1 MEWCNEHEDL
11 LKEWAEKARFY
22 SWMHHKTSA
31 QYNTFNN
38 MLTIPMIII
47 SIVNGSINFT
57 LVGNQSKSNL
67 IVLFIPLLVGSLNIM
82 TATLSALTKFFKT
95 AELVEKH
102 EMFYRQFNILVRNIS
117 LELSLPPNQRKPPTE
132 SLQLNRY
139 DFDRLVNEAPRI
151 PTHVITDFNRR
162 FPYKRNKPEISNF
175 FNKIVIHGRNQLYK
189 NKADEFIK
197 IRSFYK
203 WKAAKHMP
211 ALTILPT
218 QNTHELDSI
227 RIDSVTYS
235 ALYQHNKRL
244 SNQSTYSSG
253 IMYTPKVSNELE
265 SSDDIFTSECS
276 VLCEGPDS

>member
-57 LVGNQSKSNL
+57 LVGNHSKSNL
-67 IVLFIPLLVGSLNIM
+67 IVLFIPLLVGSLNIL

-102 EMFYRQFNILVRNIS
+102 EMFYRHFNILVRNIS

-189 NKADEFIK
+189 NKANEFIK

-203 WKAAKHMP
+203 WKAAKYIDSNVKP
-211 ALTILPT
+211 LNP
-218 QNTHELDSI
+218 QELDTI
-227 RIDSVTYS
+227 KIDYVTQS
-235 ALYQHNKRL
+235 SLYKHDNRM
-244 SNQSTYSSG
+244 SNVSNFSSN

-265 SSDDIFTSECS
+265 SSDDIFSSECS
-276 VLCEGPDS
+276 ILREGPDS